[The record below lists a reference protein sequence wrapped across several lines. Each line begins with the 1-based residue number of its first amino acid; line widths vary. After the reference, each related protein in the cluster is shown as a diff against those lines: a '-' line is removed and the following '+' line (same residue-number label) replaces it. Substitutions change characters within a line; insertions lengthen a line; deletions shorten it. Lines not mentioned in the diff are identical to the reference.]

1 MIGTTRERHQEGEL
15 AVGQFDVA
23 PGRVDERVA
32 GYIKHHAAK
41 VGGLERI
48 RQASLHWTSPVPQGR
63 QARMRRLA
71 QVSDDCS
78 KGPRNEEPPRQFR
91 QSPLRQTI
99 YMAVL
104 ISRLVIRPLESQRM
118 FDANADDAA
127 RLRGMISGYMISQV
141 ISATAALDLADLF
154 AEPGMSAGALAKA
167 TATHPDALTRL
178 LQALC
183 ALGLVEQS
191 EGGMFTL
198 TALGALLR
206 SDADGSLRPL
216 ALMHGGEGTWRAWG
230 ELLHTLR
237 TGETAFNHVFGVGAF
252 QYSNHHPERAVLFDA
267 YMAVLTQQWVS
278 AILAAHDFSR
288 ARRIVDVGGGNGIL
302 LCAVLAA
309 FPHAEGV
316 VFDSPAG
323 ISGAARRLKEARVS
337 QKCRIV
343 AGDFFDAVPKAA
355 DTYILKSVL
364 HDWSDEQAVAILEN
378 CRRALRPDSTLLVI
392 ERALP
397 ERVLPQD
404 THREIVMMDVHMLV
418 ATGGR
423 ERTVSQYNALFAAA
437 GLTAIA
443 ARPTASPFTIMTA
456 ARADAGRVG
465 GSKP

>member
-1 MIGTTRERHQEGEL
+1 
-15 AVGQFDVA
+15 
-23 PGRVDERVA
+23 
-32 GYIKHHAAK
+32 
-41 VGGLERI
+41 
-48 RQASLHWTSPVPQGR
+48 
-63 QARMRRLA
+63 
-71 QVSDDCS
+71 
-78 KGPRNEEPPRQFR
+78 
-91 QSPLRQTI
+91 
-99 YMAVL
+99 
-104 ISRLVIRPLESQRM
+104 M

-141 ISATAALDLADLF
+141 ISATAALDLADLL

-178 LQALC
+178 LQALS
-183 ALGLVEQS
+183 ALGLVERS
-191 EGGMFTL
+191 EGGMFKL

-206 SDADGSLRPL
+206 SDAEGSLRPL

-288 ARRIVDVGGGNGIL
+288 ARRIVDVGGGNGML

-423 ERTVSQYNALFAAA
+423 ERTVSQYNTLFAAA